1 MKWSGVKWIGMA
13 LMGGVL
19 LAPALQ
25 SAAQTACAG
34 VAVRA
39 SVDAARED
47 LTLADFLSSE
57 TCPRTRQAA
66 AQVSMG
72 KAPRAG
78 AVRVVEGQQ
87 MRALLAG
94 LVSDNAGSTAR
105 TQIPDRIPDR
115 IMVRRAGAT
124 KSCVEIADFLAGAAP
139 SQDNRLS
146 SHLWRNNL
154 ECGAI
159 QGIAEGAELELIK
172 SDWDAGLRRWEFL
185 LHCVRPEDCVPFMVS
200 ARDPETQ
207 RGNSPH
213 AASSAESSTRVQSS
227 AGFALLVRPGETA
240 MLTWDQAGI
249 RVTLPVTCLDA
260 GGLGQYVRVRLK
272 STPQVLRAEVVGN
285 GAVQVKL

>member
-1 MKWSGVKWIGMA
+1 MA

-34 VAVRA
+34 VSVRA

-78 AVRVVEGQQ
+78 AVRAIEGQQ

-94 LVSDNAGSTAR
+94 LVSDNAGSTASM
-105 TQIPDRIPDR
+105 QIPDRIPDR

-124 KSCVEIADFLAGAAP
+124 KSCVEIADFLGTAA
-139 SQDNRLS
+139 SQDDRLS
-146 SHLWRNNL
+146 SRLWRNNL

-159 QGIAEGAELELIK
+159 QGIAEDAELELIK
-172 SDWDAGLRRWEFL
+172 SAWDAGLRRWEFL
-185 LHCVRPEDCVPFMVS
+185 LHCVRPEECVPFMVS
-200 ARDPETQ
+200 ARDPGQ
-207 RGNSPH
+207 GSSPY
-213 AASSAESSTRVQSS
+213 AASSAESSTRVQSA

-272 STPQVLRAEVVGN
+272 STPQILRAEVVGN
-285 GAVQVKL
+285 GTVQVKL

>member
-1 MKWSGVKWIGMA
+1 MKWIGMKWIGMA
-13 LMGGVL
+13 LMSGVL
-19 LAPALQ
+19 LATMPQ
-25 SAAQTACAG
+25 CAAQTACAG
-34 VAVRA
+34 VSVRA

-57 TCPRTRQAA
+57 TCPRTQQAA

-94 LVSDNAGSTAR
+94 LVSDNAGSTASF
-105 TQIPDRIPDR
+105 QIPDR

-139 SQDNRLS
+139 SQDDRLS

-159 QGIAEGAELELIK
+159 QGIAEDAELELIK

-185 LHCVRPEDCVPFMVS
+185 LHCVRPEECVPFMVS
-200 ARDPETQ
+200 ARDPGQ
-207 RGNSPH
+207 GSSPY
-213 AASSAESSTRVQSS
+213 AASSAESPTRVQSA

>member
-1 MKWSGVKWIGMA
+1 MKCIGMKWIGMA
-13 LMGGVL
+13 LMSGVL
-19 LAPALQ
+19 LATMPQ
-25 SAAQTACAG
+25 CAAQAACGG
-34 VAVRA
+34 VSVHA

-57 TCPRTRQAA
+57 TCPRMREAA

-78 AVRVVEGQQ
+78 AARVIEGQQ

-94 LVSDNAGSTAR
+94 LGSDNAGSTASL
-105 TQIPDRIPDR
+105 QIPDR
-115 IMVRRAGAT
+115 IMVRRAGAP

-139 SQDNRLS
+139 SQDDRLS

-159 QGIAEGAELELIK
+159 QGIAEDAELELIK

-185 LHCVRPEDCVPFMVS
+185 LHCVRPEECVPFMVS

-207 RGNSPH
+207 RGNSH
-213 AASSAESSTRVQSS
+213 AASSAESSAGA
-227 AGFALLVRPGETA
+227 AGFA
-240 MLTWDQAGI
+240 
-249 RVTLPVTCLDA
+249 
-260 GGLGQYVRVRLK
+260 
-272 STPQVLRAEVVGN
+272 
-285 GAVQVKL
+285 

>member
-1 MKWSGVKWIGMA
+1 MKRIGMKWIGMA
-13 LMGGVL
+13 LMSAAL
-19 LAPALQ
+19 LA
-25 SAAQTACAG
+25 SASQCAGQTACTG
-34 VAVRA
+34 LSVRA
-39 SVDAARED
+39 SVAAVRED
-47 LTLADFLSSE
+47 LTLADFLSSAA
-57 TCPRTRQAA
+57 CPRLRQAA

-78 AVRVVEGQQ
+78 AVRVIEGQQ
-87 MRALLAG
+87 IRALLAG
-94 LVSDNAGSTAR
+94 LVSENASSTASL
-105 TQIPDRIPDR
+105 QIPDR

-139 SQDNRLS
+139 SQDDRLS

-159 QGIAEGAELELIK
+159 QGIAEDAELELIK

-213 AASSAESSTRVQSS
+213 AASSAESSTRVQSA

-272 STPQVLRAEVVGN
+272 STPQILRAEVVGN
-285 GAVQVKL
+285 RAVQVKL

>member
-1 MKWSGVKWIGMA
+1 MKWSGMKWIGTA
-13 LMGGVL
+13 LMSGVL
-19 LAPALQ
+19 LATMPQ
-25 SAAQTACAG
+25 CAAQAACAG
-34 VAVRA
+34 VSVRA

-57 TCPRTRQAA
+57 ACPHIRQAA

-87 MRALLAG
+87 VRALFAG
-94 LVSDNAGSTAR
+94 LVSDNAGNTASF
-105 TQIPDRIPDR
+105 QIPDRIPDR
-115 IMVRRAGAT
+115 IMVRRAGTT

-139 SQDNRLS
+139 SQDDRLS

-159 QGIAEGAELELIK
+159 QGIAEDAELELIK

>member
-1 MKWSGVKWIGMA
+1 MA

-34 VAVRA
+34 VSVRA

-78 AVRVVEGQQ
+78 AVRAIEGQQ

-94 LVSDNAGSTAR
+94 LVSDNAGSTASM
-105 TQIPDRIPDR
+105 QIPDRIPDR

-124 KSCVEIADFLAGAAP
+124 KSCVEIADFLGTAV
-139 SQDNRLS
+139 SQDDRLS
-146 SHLWRNNL
+146 SRLWRNNL

-159 QGIAEGAELELIK
+159 QGIAEDAELELIK
-172 SDWDAGLRRWEFL
+172 SAWDAGLRRWEFL
-185 LHCVRPEDCVPFMVS
+185 LHCVRPEECVPFMVS
-200 ARDPETQ
+200 ARDPGQ
-207 RGNSPH
+207 GSSPY
-213 AASSAESSTRVQSS
+213 AASSAESSTRVQSA

-272 STPQVLRAEVVGN
+272 STPQILRAEVVGN
-285 GAVQVKL
+285 GTVQVKL

>member
-1 MKWSGVKWIGMA
+1 MKWIGMA

-34 VAVRA
+34 VSVRA

-78 AVRVVEGQQ
+78 AVRAIEGQQ

-94 LVSDNAGSTAR
+94 LVSDNAGSTASM
-105 TQIPDRIPDR
+105 QIPDRIPDR

-124 KSCVEIADFLAGAAP
+124 KSCVEIADFLGTAV
-139 SQDNRLS
+139 SQDDRLS
-146 SHLWRNNL
+146 SRLWRNNL

-159 QGIAEGAELELIK
+159 QGIAEDAELELIK
-172 SDWDAGLRRWEFL
+172 SAWDAGLRRWEFL
-185 LHCVRPEDCVPFMVS
+185 LHCVRPEECVPFMVS
-200 ARDPETQ
+200 ARDPGQ
-207 RGNSPH
+207 GSSPY
-213 AASSAESSTRVQSS
+213 AASSAESSTRVQSA

-272 STPQVLRAEVVGN
+272 STPQILRAEVVGN
-285 GAVQVKL
+285 GTVQVKL

>member
-1 MKWSGVKWIGMA
+1 MKWIGMKWIGMA
-13 LMGGVL
+13 LMSGVL
-19 LAPALQ
+19 LATMPQ
-25 SAAQTACAG
+25 CAAQTACAG
-34 VAVRA
+34 VSVRA

-57 TCPRTRQAA
+57 TCPRTQQAA

-87 MRALLAG
+87 VRALLAG
-94 LVSDNAGSTAR
+94 LVSDHAGSTASF
-105 TQIPDRIPDR
+105 QIPDRIPDR

-124 KSCVEIADFLAGAAP
+124 KSCVEIVDFLAGAGP
-139 SQDNRLS
+139 SQDGRLS

-159 QGIAEGAELELIK
+159 QGIAEDAELELIK

-200 ARDPETQ
+200 ARDPGQ
-207 RGNSPH
+207 GSSPYG
-213 AASSAESSTRVQSS
+213 ASSAESSARIQSS

-272 STPQVLRAEVVGN
+272 STPQILRAEVVGN

>member
-1 MKWSGVKWIGMA
+1 MKWSGMA

-34 VAVRA
+34 VSVRA
-39 SVDAARED
+39 SVDAARKD

-94 LVSDNAGSTAR
+94 LVSDNAGNTASM
-105 TQIPDRIPDR
+105 QIPDRIPDR
-115 IMVRRAGAT
+115 IMVRRAGTT

-139 SQDNRLS
+139 SQDERLS
-146 SHLWRNNL
+146 SRLWRNNL

-159 QGIAEGAELELIK
+159 QGIAEDAELELIK
-172 SDWDAGLRRWEFL
+172 SAWNAGLRRWEFR
-185 LHCVRPEDCVPFMVS
+185 LHCVRPEECVPFMVS
-200 ARDPETQ
+200 ARDPGQ
-207 RGNSPH
+207 GSSPY
-213 AASSAESSTRVQSS
+213 AASSAESSARVQSS
-227 AGFALLVRPGETA
+227 AGFALLVRSGETA

-272 STPQVLRAEVVGN
+272 NIPQILHAEVVGN

>member
-1 MKWSGVKWIGMA
+1 MKWIAIA
-13 LMGGVL
+13 LMSGVL
-19 LAPALQ
+19 LATMPQ
-25 SAAQTACAG
+25 CAAQAACAG
-34 VAVRA
+34 VSVRA

-47 LTLADFLSSE
+47 LTLDDFLSSE

-87 MRALLAG
+87 MRALLVG
-94 LVSDNAGSTAR
+94 LVSNDAGSAASFK
-105 TQIPDRIPDR
+105 IPDRIPDR

-139 SQDNRLS
+139 SQDDRLS
-146 SHLWRNNL
+146 SRLWRNNL

-159 QGIAEGAELELIK
+159 QGIAEDAELELIK
-172 SDWDAGLRRWEFL
+172 ADWDAGLRRWEFL
-185 LHCVRPEDCVPFMVS
+185 LHCVRPEECVPFMVS
-200 ARDPETQ
+200 ARDPGQ
-207 RGNSPH
+207 GSSPY
-213 AASSAESSTRVQSS
+213 AASSAESSRRVQSS
-227 AGFALLVRPGETA
+227 AGFALLVRQGETA
-240 MLTWDQAGI
+240 ILTWDQAGI

-272 STPQVLRAEVVGN
+272 SSPQILRAEVIGN
-285 GAVQVKL
+285 RAVQVKL

>member
-1 MKWSGVKWIGMA
+1 MNWKWIGMA
-13 LMGGVL
+13 LMSGPL
-19 LAPALQ
+19 LATVLQ
-25 SAAQTACAG
+25 CAAQTACTG
-34 VAVRA
+34 LSVRS
-39 SVDAARED
+39 SVDAMRED
-47 LTLADFLSSE
+47 LTLADFLSGE
-57 TCPRTRQAA
+57 ACPRMRQAA

-78 AVRVVEGQQ
+78 AVRVIEGQQ

-94 LVSDNAGSTAR
+94 PVSDNAGSTASL
-105 TQIPDRIPDR
+105 QIPDRIL
-115 IMVRRAGAT
+115 VRRAGAT
-124 KSCVEIADFLAGAAP
+124 KSCVEIADFLAGATP
-139 SQDNRLS
+139 SQDDRLS

-159 QGIAEGAELELIK
+159 QGIAEDAELELIK

-213 AASSAESSTRVQSS
+213 AASSAESSTRVQSA